1 MAICVIGTGATGTR
15 SPMATLLTNPVL
27 FVPLT
32 LNGNGRA
39 SFDPSFPP
47 GLALSAR
54 VQAFIMTPARQAA
67 SASNGVTLT
76 VTR

>member
-1 MAICVIGTGATGTR
+1 M
-15 SPMATLLTNPVL
+15 L

-39 SFDPSFPP
+39 SFVASFPP

-54 VQAFIMTPARQAA
+54 VQAFVIDTGAPGGY